1 MKYLTTTRDTTYG
14 DVESYFGRRTGK
26 AARQKQATPY
36 SRPARRPG
44 TGVGT
49 PYGHQA
55 ANNVLNAIK
64 LGRVKPYNVV
74 GKWTE
79 TKAARDWALR
89 TTPQHLQYQLIA
101 SDYAKRFARHY
112 GSRDLRL
119 LHARWQEAFS
129 RWAIESKRLANRFVT
144 GSETAEQ
151 TRRAKYNERTLY
163 WQMRR
168 AGYAFYQLLRA
179 EDTRELRGAIRDWK
193 QAPYLDARETR
204 RVAALPKHK
213 RFNPAPG
220 ASEQTDFTMVNRG
233 LRDTAY
239 PQRAL
244 RTTYEQMDHEDTIDN
259 EVLDD
264 ALATMEL
271 QLAQSDLPVPLS
283 DADMEEIGAVIVA
296 NRIDRGVDPEHPS
309 IPDDVPRQ
317 LKPKPYDRKRA
328 MQALLD
334 QAKAKEER
342 LRKQKATRWDTV
354 HVADRVRR
362 PPSAQVAAK
371 VNRATNRGDFIR
383 KKAIQL
389 TRRATRSR
397 FVDDMAEQSGDDDE
411 PTPYDELSL
420 EDGNEGLLDRL
431 NDPQGDPDAYESDFI
446 NDDESNDEAPDEPDE
461 QHMITMGLEHRLP
474 SPVQRKRERDWARRA
489 IIDKRL
495 RRDDEGNRI
504 QIYRTE
510 DDEDA
515 DDE

>member
-1 MKYLTTTRDTTYG
+1 MIN
-14 DVESYFGRRTGK
+14 
-26 AARQKQATPY
+26 
-36 SRPARRPG
+36 RP
-44 TGVGT
+44 
-49 PYGHQA
+49 
-55 ANNVLNAIK
+55 
-64 LGRVKPYNVV
+64 
-74 GKWTE
+74 
-79 TKAARDWALR
+79 
-89 TTPQHLQYQLIA
+89 
-101 SDYAKRFARHY
+101 
-112 GSRDLRL
+112 
-119 LHARWQEAFS
+119 
-129 RWAIESKRLANRFVT
+129 
-144 GSETAEQ
+144 
-151 TRRAKYNERTLY
+151 
-163 WQMRR
+163 
-168 AGYAFYQLLRA
+168 
-179 EDTRELRGAIRDWK
+179 
-193 QAPYLDARETR
+193 
-204 RVAALPKHK
+204 
-213 RFNPAPG
+213 
-220 ASEQTDFTMVNRG
+220 

-244 RTTYEQMDHEDTIDN
+244 RAAYDPMDHEETIAN
-259 EVLDD
+259 EVLDE